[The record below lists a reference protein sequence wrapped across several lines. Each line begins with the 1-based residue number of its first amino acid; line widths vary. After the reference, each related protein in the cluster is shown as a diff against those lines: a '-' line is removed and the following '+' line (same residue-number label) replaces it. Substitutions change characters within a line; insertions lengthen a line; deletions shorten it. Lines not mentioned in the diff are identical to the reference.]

1 MLKNVLG
8 VIRNNWAMETA
19 GIKIQSLDPKLRI
32 ALHKFGMEHG
42 LRPKEVVAFFVKNDL
57 GGRSEPLEAFE
68 IVHEWEM
75 AGEVRTDAIASA
87 KLQYI
92 KQGYT
97 L

>member
-1 MLKNVLG
+1 MLKNVIG
-8 VIRNNWAMETA
+8 VIRTNWAMETA
-19 GIKIQSLDPKLRI
+19 GIKIQSLDSKFRV

-57 GGRSEPLEAFE
+57 GCRSTPLEALV
-68 IVHEWEM
+68 IVYEWEQG
-75 AGEVRTDAIASA
+75 GEVRTDAITRA

-92 KQGYT
+92 KQGYI